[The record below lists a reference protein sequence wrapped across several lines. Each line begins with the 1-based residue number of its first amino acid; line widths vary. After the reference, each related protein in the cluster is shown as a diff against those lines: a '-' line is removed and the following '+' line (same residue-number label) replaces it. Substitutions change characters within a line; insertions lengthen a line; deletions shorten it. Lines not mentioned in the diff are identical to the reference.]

1 MDKDTEIGKLRRE
14 IQELKEKVQRFE
26 SDKNIFKKHK
36 KRFSVNLLTL
46 ILKLVKKAQS
56 LKLSTPATVI
66 QDLKGK

>member
-46 ILKLVKKAQS
+46 ILKLLA
-56 LKLSTPATVI
+56 
-66 QDLKGK
+66 DGWW

>member
-46 ILKLVKKAQS
+46 ILKLLADGLNASQVNIFTSK
-56 LKLSTPATVI
+56 
-66 QDLKGK
+66 